1 VSKIISWF
9 FLVPFSIA
17 IIISIWNR
25 KAGYVALAISSAILL
40 AGSFIHFDYL
50 DSFVVIAALVWIFSS
65 WFSVS
70 YGEKYG
76 RWLAPM
82 FGSTIFGMVII
93 LLSRNYL
100 EFLAGWEAM
109 SVSSYVLIAMNKKND
124 YPPFVFMAFS
134 ELSTILIIA
143 GAVYSFYLTGG
154 TTIAFTKVD
163 SVVPLVLFT
172 LGALVKMGMVP
183 FMISEWL
190 PIAHGNAPA
199 NGSAILSAT
208 MTLMGVFGI
217 VRLMILSPI
226 SVVFGVIVIAIG
238 VMSVLFASLFA
249 YVSEHAKMLAGFST
263 IENNGAILAAI
274 GFYMIAQTAILRD
287 FSLVVIVIFSLSHS
301 LSKTGLFL
309 GIGAS
314 GKEHLLD
321 EGLRSSRFSRVGE
334 VLSTASLSGLFPTIG
349 GLGTW
354 MILEMFF
361 MGATFLGYLGIVS
374 IIAGS
379 LIAIGEGFAT
389 AAMMKAFVFTQLRNG
404 KEKGVRNEQSVVFSI
419 GIFLVLLFIISPL
432 FIGTEFLGGLPS
444 IFVFNGFA
452 IQSRFTSAD
461 FGLIS
466 PDYVFGLL
474 AVFSLATY
482 AVFRKPNTRSVP
494 VWRGGRDVT
503 ENYTPYAFSN
513 NIRLMLKKILRPGIG
528 ERSQY
533 MAIADGFWAF
543 IIIVSTSYRKMAKGF
558 TLGFM
563 NSSIRWYM
571 IYMIL
576 AFMIVLLLTILL

>member
-1 VSKIISWF
+1 MISWL
-9 FLVPFSIA
+9 FLAPFAVSVA
-17 IIISIWNR
+17 VSIWNR
-25 KAGYVALAISSAILL
+25 KAGYVALAVSSAIIL
-40 AGSFIHFDYL
+40 AGSFIHFDYI
-50 DSFVVIAALVWIFSS
+50 DSFVVIASLVWIFSS

-82 FGSTIFGMVII
+82 FGSTIFGMVVI

-100 EFLAGWEAM
+100 EFLAGWETM
-109 SVSSYVLIAMNKKND
+109 SVSSYVLIAMNRKND

-134 ELSTILIIA
+134 ELSTVLIVA
-143 GAVYSFYLTGG
+143 GAIYSFYLTGG

-163 SVVPLVLFT
+163 SVIPLVLFT

-217 VRLMILSPI
+217 VRLMLLSPL
-226 SVVFGVIVIAIG
+226 SQVFGVIVIAIG
-238 VMSVLFASLFA
+238 VLSVIFASLFA

-314 GKEHLLD
+314 RKEHFLD
-321 EGLRSSRFSRVGE
+321 EGLSSSRFSRIGE

-361 MGATFLGYLGIVS
+361 MGASFLGYLGIVS

-404 KEKGVRNEQSVVFSI
+404 KARGMKNEHAVVFSI
-419 GIFLVLLFIISPL
+419 GVILILLFILSPL
-432 FIGTEFLGGLPS
+432 FVGPEFLGGLPS
-444 IFVFNGFA
+444 VFVFNGFT
-452 IQSRFTSAD
+452 IQSRFAAAD
-461 FGLIS
+461 FGLVS

-482 AVFRKPNTRSVP
+482 AIFRKPDTRSVP
-494 VWRGGRDVT
+494 VWRGGREFT
-503 ENYTPYAFSN
+503 EDYTPYAFSN

-533 MAIADGFWAF
+533 MAISDGFWAF
-543 IIIVSTSYRKMAKGF
+543 MIILTRSYRKVAKGF

-576 AFMIVLLLTILL
+576 AFMIVLLLAILI

>member
-1 VSKIISWF
+1 MISWL
-9 FLVPFSIA
+9 FLAPFAVSVA
-17 IIISIWNR
+17 VSIWNR
-25 KAGYVALAISSAILL
+25 KAGYVALAVSSAIIL
-40 AGSFIHFDYL
+40 AGSFIHFDYI
-50 DSFVVIAALVWIFSS
+50 DSFVVIASLVWIFSS

-82 FGSTIFGMVII
+82 FGSTIFGMVVI

-100 EFLAGWEAM
+100 EFLAGWETM
-109 SVSSYVLIAMNKKND
+109 SVSSYVLIAMNRKND

-134 ELSTILIIA
+134 ELSTVLIVA

-163 SVVPLVLFT
+163 SVIPLVLFT

-217 VRLMILSPI
+217 VRLMLLSPVSQI
-226 SVVFGVIVIAIG
+226 FGVIVIAIG
-238 VMSVLFASLFA
+238 VLSVIFASLFA

-314 GKEHLLD
+314 GKEHFLD
-321 EGLRSSRFSRVGE
+321 EGLSSSRFSRVGE

-361 MGATFLGYLGIVS
+361 MGASFLGYLGIVS

-404 KEKGVRNEQSVVFSI
+404 KTGGMKNEHAVVFSI
-419 GIFLVLLFIISPL
+419 GVILILLFILSPL
-432 FIGTEFLGGLPS
+432 FVGPEFLGGLPS
-444 IFVFNGFA
+444 VLVFNGFT
-452 IQSRFTSAD
+452 IQSRFAAAD
-461 FGLIS
+461 FGLVS

-482 AVFRKPNTRSVP
+482 AIFRKPDTRSVP
-494 VWRGGRDVT
+494 VWRGGREIT
-503 ENYTPYAFSN
+503 EDYTPYAFSN
-513 NIRLMLKKILRPGIG
+513 NIRLMLRKILRPGIG

-533 MAIADGFWAF
+533 MAISDAFWAF
-543 IIIVSTSYRKMAKGF
+543 MIILTKSYRRVAKGF

-576 AFMIVLLLTILL
+576 AFMIVLLLTILI

>member
-1 VSKIISWF
+1 MISWL
-9 FLVPFSIA
+9 FLAPFAVSVA
-17 IIISIWNR
+17 VSVWNR
-25 KAGYVALAISSAILL
+25 KAGYVALAVSSAILL
-40 AGSFIHFDYL
+40 AGSFIHFDYI
-50 DSFVVIAALVWIFSS
+50 DSFAIIASLVWIFSS

-76 RWLAPM
+76 KWLAPM
-82 FGSTIFGMVII
+82 FGSTIFGMVVI

-100 EFLAGWEAM
+100 EFLAGWETM

-134 ELSTILIIA
+134 ELSTVLIVA
-143 GAVYSFYLTGG
+143 GAIYSFYLTGG
-154 TTIAFTKVD
+154 TTMAFTTVN
-163 SVVPLVLFT
+163 SVIPLVLFT

-217 VRLMILSPI
+217 VRIMLLSPI
-226 SVVFGVIVIAIG
+226 SNIFGVIVIAIG
-238 VMSVLFASLFA
+238 VLSVIFASLFA

-274 GFYMIAQTAILRD
+274 GFYMIAETSILRD

-314 GKEHLLD
+314 GKEYFLD
-321 EGLRSSRFSRVGE
+321 EGLSSSRFSRVGE
-334 VLSTASLSGLFPTIG
+334 LLSTASLSGLFPTIG

-361 MGATFLGYLGIVS
+361 MGASFLGYLGIVS

-389 AAMMKAFVFTQLRNG
+389 AAMMKAFVFTQIRNG
-404 KEKGVRNEQSVVFSI
+404 NNKGKRNEHRAVFAI
-419 GIFLVLLFIISPL
+419 GIALILLFILSPL
-432 FIGTEFLGGLPS
+432 FVGSEFLGGLPS
-444 IFVFNGFA
+444 IFVFNGFT
-452 IQSRFTSAD
+452 IQSRFSAAD

-474 AVFSLATY
+474 AVFSLATF
-482 AVFRKPNTRSVP
+482 VIFRKPDTRSVT
-494 VWRGGRDVT
+494 VWMGGRDMT

-513 NIRLMLKKILRPGIG
+513 NIRMMLKKILRPGIG

-533 MAIADGFWAF
+533 MAISDAFWAF
-543 IIIVSTSYRKMAKGF
+543 MIVLTRSYRKVAKGF

-563 NSSIRWYM
+563 NSSIRWYI

-576 AFMIVLLLTILL
+576 AFMIVLLLTILI